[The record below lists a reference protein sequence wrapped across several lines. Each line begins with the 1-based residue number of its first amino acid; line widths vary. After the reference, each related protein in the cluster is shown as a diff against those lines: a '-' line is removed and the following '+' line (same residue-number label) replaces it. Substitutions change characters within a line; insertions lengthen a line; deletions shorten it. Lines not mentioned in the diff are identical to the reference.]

1 MVYVLFV
8 ANYSMLIAWFFYY
21 FGYFLV
27 HDLPLAVGDS
37 YKIWDDLNVLDVV
50 VDGTYIARCS

>member
-1 MVYVLFV
+1 
-8 ANYSMLIAWFFYY
+8 MLIAWCFYY

-27 HDLPLAVGDS
+27 YDLPLAVDDS

-50 VDGTYIARCS
+50 VGGTYVARCS